1 MRRWRWTD
9 YILHAI
15 ILPVKEAKPSG
26 GSGEEGRLSVPDEE
40 RAAHSTRAQWRIER
54 RVL

>member
-1 MRRWRWTD
+1 MD

-15 ILPVKEAKPSG
+15 ILPVKEAESSG
-26 GSGEEGRLSVPDEE
+26 GSEDECGLSVPDEE